1 MKPPELLIS
10 LRSHRKGGGENDG
23 NTLKSSWKWIGTKH
37 IHIYTCIYTLR
48 IRTLK
53 NKGFEGTNIYKP
65 LLQRGGV
72 FFFDLTT
79 FPSHMHEAAH
89 EAAIEGHRDSWSN
102 ALVKRSVRPS
112 VFFRSAG
119 FSRRTIVLR
128 LCSNTRLFPFYKM
141 VDLTFR
147 VMTSTHVT
155 QVWVDLRKSGE

>member
-1 MKPPELLIS
+1 MKESCRAPLRNLQFVQSPKPPEVVVGSI
-10 LRSHRKGGGENDG
+10 LRA
-23 NTLKSSWKWIGTKH
+23 
-37 IHIYTCIYTLR
+37 LR